1 MKRALF
7 SLLLLTLIY
16 ALVLAS
22 FAPWDLALGAVFSG
36 TLLYMFRGFVFGGRP
51 APLPGL
57 LGRIIAFGPLFL
69 AAAMREVVA
78 GTWQV
83 ALVTLRLRPVER
95 PGIVKVPI
103 GDRTPGGVAV
113 SALVGTLSPGSVLV
127 DIDWE
132 AGYALI
138 HTIDAQDPEAFRRSR
153 AEFYQRYQRKV
164 FP

>member
-7 SLLLLTLIY
+7 SLLFLALIY
-16 ALVLAS
+16 ALVLGS

-36 TLLYMFRGFVFGGRP
+36 ALLYAFRGFVFGGRP

-57 LGRIIAFGPLFL
+57 LRRVVAFGPFL
-69 AAAMREVVA
+69 AAVVREVVA

-138 HTIDAQDPEAFRRSR
+138 HTIDAEDPEAFRRSR
-153 AEFYQRYQRKV
+153 MEFYERYQRKV

>member
-1 MKRALF
+1 MTR
-7 SLLLLTLIY
+7 SLVSLVLLTLVY

-22 FAPWDLALGAVFSG
+22 FAPWDLALGAAASG
-36 TLLYMFRGFVFGGRP
+36 ALLYAFRGFVFGGRP

-57 LGRIIAFGPLFL
+57 LGRVVAFGPFL
-69 AAAMREVVA
+69 AAAVGEVVS

-83 ALVTLRLRPVER
+83 ALVTLRLRPLEH
-95 PGIVKVPI
+95 PGIVKVPL

-113 SALVGTLSPGSVLV
+113 SALVGTISPGSFLV

-132 AGYALI
+132 GGYALI
-138 HTIDAQDPEAFRRSR
+138 HTIDARDPEAFRRSR
-153 AEFYQRYQRKV
+153 ARFYERYQKKV

>member
-7 SLLLLTLIY
+7 SLFLLTLVY

-22 FAPWDLALGAVFSG
+22 FAPWDLALGAVISG
-36 TLLYMFRGFVFGGRP
+36 ALLYVFGPFVFGERP

-57 LGRIIAFGPLFL
+57 LGRIVAFGPFVV
-69 AAAMREVVA
+69 AAGREVVA

-83 ALVTLRLRPVER
+83 TLVTLRLRPLDR

-103 GDRTPGGVAV
+103 GDRTPVGIVV
-113 SALVGTLSPGSVLV
+113 SALVGTLSPGTFLV

-132 AGYALI
+132 ERVALI
-138 HTIDAQDPEAFRRSR
+138 HTINAADPEAFRRSQ
-153 AEFYQRYQRKV
+153 EELYQRYQRKV

>member
-1 MKRALF
+1 MKRALL
-7 SLLLLTLIY
+7 SLVLLTLIY

-22 FAPWDLALGAVFSG
+22 FSPWDLALGAVSSG
-36 TLLYMFRGFVFGGRP
+36 ALLFAFREFVFGAGP

-57 LGRIIAFGPLFL
+57 SRRIVAFVPFL
-69 AAAMREVVA
+69 AAVVREVVA

-83 ALVTLRLRPVER
+83 ALVTLRLRPLAR
-95 PGIVKVPI
+95 PGLVRVPL

-113 SALVGTLSPGSVLV
+113 SALVGTLSPGTVLV

-132 AGYALI
+132 EGYALI
-138 HTIDAQDPEAFRRSR
+138 HTIDAHDPEAFRRSR
-153 AEFYQRYQRKV
+153 AEFYERYQKKV

>member
-1 MKRALF
+1 MKRALL
-7 SLLLLTLIY
+7 SLLLLTLVY
-16 ALVLAS
+16 AMVLAS

-36 TLLYMFRGFVFGGRP
+36 VLLYAFRGFVFGGSP

-57 LGRIIAFGPLFL
+57 LRRVLAFGPFF
-69 AAAMREVVA
+69 AAAVREVAA

-83 ALVTLRLRPVER
+83 ALITLRLRPLAS

-103 GDRTPGGVAV
+103 GDRTPVGVVV
-113 SALVGTLSPGSVLV
+113 SALVGTISPGSFLV

-132 AGYALI
+132 EGYALI
-138 HTIDAQDPEAFRRSR
+138 HTIDAHDPEAFRHSR
-153 AEFYQRYQRKV
+153 EEFYQRYQRKV

>member
-7 SLLLLTLIY
+7 SLLLLTLTY

-22 FAPWDLALGAVFSG
+22 FARWDLALGAVFSG
-36 TLLYMFRGFVFGGRP
+36 ALLYAFRGFVFGGRP

-57 LGRIIAFGPLFL
+57 LGRVVAFGPFL
-69 AAAMREVVA
+69 AAVVREVVA

-83 ALVTLRLRPVER
+83 ALVTLRLRPLENS
-95 PGIVKVPI
+95 GIVKVPI
-103 GDRTPGGVAV
+103 GERTPVGVAV
-113 SALVGTLSPGSVLV
+113 SALVGTLSPGTFLV

-132 AGYALI
+132 EGYALI
-138 HTIDAQDPEAFRRSR
+138 HTIDAEDPEAFRRSR
-153 AEFYQRYQRKV
+153 AEFYRRYQRKV

>member
-1 MKRALF
+1 MKRALLA
-7 SLLLLTLIY
+7 LLLLTLVY

-22 FAPWDLALGAVFSG
+22 FAPWDLALGAAFSG
-36 TLLYMFRGFVFGGRP
+36 ALLYAFRGFVFGGRP

-57 LGRIIAFGPLFL
+57 LRRVIVFGPFAVV
-69 AAAMREVVA
+69 AAREIAA

-83 ALVTLRLRPVER
+83 VLVTLRLQPLES

-103 GDRTPGGVAV
+103 GDRTPLGVVV
-113 SALVGTLSPGSVLV
+113 SALVDTISPGSFVV

-132 AGYALI
+132 EGYMLI
-138 HTIDAQDPEAFRRSR
+138 HTVDASDPEAFRRSWE
-153 AEFYQRYQRKV
+153 EFYRRYQRKV